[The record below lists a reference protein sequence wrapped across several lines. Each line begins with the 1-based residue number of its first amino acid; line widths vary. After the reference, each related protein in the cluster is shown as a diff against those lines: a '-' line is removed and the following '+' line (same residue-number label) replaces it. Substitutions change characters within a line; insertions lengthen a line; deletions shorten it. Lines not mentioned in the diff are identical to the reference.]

1 MKKIVSEFFRRGLIA
16 SGFGPVVLAILYLI
30 LQQKTGLENLTVTE
44 VCLGIFSL
52 SLLAFIAGGMN
63 VVYKIE
69 RLPLMSAI
77 LIHGG
82 VLYITY
88 LATYLINNWLE
99 WSKTP
104 ILVFSAIF
112 IFSYFV
118 IWSIIYLTIRRNT
131 EKVNEVL
138 KKKQAD
144 VTHS

>member
-1 MKKIVSEFFRRGLIA
+1 
-16 SGFGPVVLAILYLI
+16 
-30 LQQKTGLENLTVTE
+30 
-44 VCLGIFSL
+44 
-52 SLLAFIAGGMN
+52 MN

-88 LATYLINNWLE
+88 LATYLVNNWLE
-99 WSKTP
+99 WGKTP

-112 IFSYFV
+112 VLSYLV
-118 IWSIIYLTIRRNT
+118 IWSIIYLIIRRNT

-138 KKKQAD
+138 KKKQESIE
-144 VTHS
+144 HK

>member
-30 LQQKTGLENLTVTE
+30 LQHKTGLENLTVTE

-118 IWSIIYLTIRRNT
+118 IWSIIYLIIRRNT

-138 KKKQAD
+138 KKKQE
-144 VTHS
+144 SIE